1 MSATASDTV
10 WTYSWTVSTT
20 VTSTTATVSGTD
32 LAGNVCS
39 GTDSITFTIDR
50 VKPYIIS
57 ATISNNLN
65 LDYISFT
72 STNTLSIEFSE
83 KINELTFTASDITI
97 FPSGFFSITEG
108 YSNDDITFLGYLNV
122 LSSYSGMVTLT
133 LNENSL
139 EDIAGNLNLEFSKTF
154 IADSTTPSVILSDT
168 DADDI
173 VANSDV
179 VTITATFSE
188 HMTATPTL
196 NLSGI
201 GSNLLMSSTASKSI
215 WTYSWTVSTSVSSTT
230 ATVSG
235 TDLSGNPY
243 SGNDGITFILDNAAP
258 TVVLTSD
265 DTDQIVSNSDLV
277 IINATFSEPMTA
289 TPTLNLS
296 GIGSNLLMS
305 STASESVWTYSWT
318 VSTSVSSTTATVS
331 GTDLSG
337 NPYSGNDG
345 ITFILDNAAP
355 SVVLSHNLPPAQK
368 GTFGA
373 SGTLKF
379 YALFSEPMAPNPL
392 ISITVN
398 ESGNANDIVTGLAMT
413 SANTSQTLWS
423 YDFTTTSTPS
433 NSLSSIVHGA
443 VIVATVQG
451 SDLSSNAYQGTDQ
464 ISVNIDKE
472 GPKFLSLER
481 SGDNSFTANFD
492 EPPFKL
498 ISGSE
503 IPVALEA
510 SDFILK
516 INTPAQQTS
525 TNTTTT
531 TTASNTS
538 ASSISSSTLTVNGEK
553 LIFTV
558 NNLSNYNSGTIVL
571 NKNTLTDVVDMLS
584 NSASDFQNNELEI
597 SVDTDNDGVNDFL
610 DACPGTNAGDEVDE
624 NGCSAVQIDSDLD
637 GVPNTLDIC
646 PDTPSDEIA
655 DFEGCG
661 PSQVDVDKDGIPDVN
676 DNCPAIVNP
685 DQKDNDGDGNGDA
698 CDPDPIIN
706 LILFDIPEDA
716 GLGTVVGSVEAI
728 DPVEIGIVSIDIES
742 DGFFELTDQNE
753 IVLMKELD
761 YELLKEHLFTISAE
775 SASGRTSFEQK
786 IQVTNIP
793 NAIFVVNFYISVFG
807 VESSSDTSA
816 RAFERYFNP
825 FNRGVGKWKIRKS
838 ISGGADAHLF
848 AIKSAPSG
856 TRRNE
861 EESEGYL
868 SFINPPEF
876 GNPQDHNQD
885 NIYEVEITYLNTED
899 GAIEVPVPVSQFQIQ
914 VPEKTPTSIELQSRP
929 ALPSDDTDN
938 DGIPDIEDNSPV
950 VYNPDQADKDGDG
963 VGDVSDDADHD
974 GVWDPKDECPDTPL
988 GTKVNFYGCKIYYIS
1003 SESINAYKTERC
1015 VGKHSININF
1025 TNYVKNLIIDM
1036 TGPLE
1041 VNEKFSGI
1049 SWNASNLE
1057 AGSYNVCVTA
1067 EGVNS
1072 GEFQRCFEFTL
1083 QDPPELSVDSR
1094 NEDFL
1099 LSSGSEGEEIISYT
1113 LSGGDIYNIN
1123 HNGITQQ
1130 TARSSHNLTLKKGLN
1145 TVKITTGND
1154 CQGVFEKQYFVSETV
1169 SYSPNPF
1176 NNQLT
1181 LFIGGADRD
1190 VQVDLFSAEGRL
1202 VLTKKVILTGDNRN
1216 ILIDTSEFKLGSYM
1230 IKVSAE
1236 HIKLSF
1242 IAIKK

>member
-1 MSATASDTV
+1 
-10 WTYSWTVSTT
+10 
-20 VTSTTATVSGTD
+20 
-32 LAGNVCS
+32 
-39 GTDSITFTIDR
+39 
-50 VKPYIIS
+50 
-57 ATISNNLN
+57 
-65 LDYISFT
+65 
-72 STNTLSIEFSE
+72 
-83 KINELTFTASDITI
+83 
-97 FPSGFFSITEG
+97 
-108 YSNDDITFLGYLNV
+108 
-122 LSSYSGMVTLT
+122 
-133 LNENSL
+133 
-139 EDIAGNLNLEFSKTF
+139 
-154 IADSTTPSVILSDT
+154 
-168 DADDI
+168 
-173 VANSDV
+173 
-179 VTITATFSE
+179 
-188 HMTATPTL
+188 
-196 NLSGI
+196 
-201 GSNLLMSSTASKSI
+201 
-215 WTYSWTVSTSVSSTT
+215 
-230 ATVSG
+230 
-235 TDLSGNPY
+235 
-243 SGNDGITFILDNAAP
+243 
-258 TVVLTSD
+258 
-265 DTDQIVSNSDLV
+265 
-277 IINATFSEPMTA
+277 
-289 TPTLNLS
+289 
-296 GIGSNLLMS
+296 
-305 STASESVWTYSWT
+305 
-318 VSTSVSSTTATVS
+318 
-331 GTDLSG
+331 
-337 NPYSGNDG
+337 
-345 ITFILDNAAP
+345 
-355 SVVLSHNLPPAQK
+355 
-368 GTFGA
+368 
-373 SGTLKF
+373 
-379 YALFSEPMAPNPL
+379 
-392 ISITVN
+392 
-398 ESGNANDIVTGLAMT
+398 
-413 SANTSQTLWS
+413 
-423 YDFTTTSTPS
+423 
-433 NSLSSIVHGA
+433 
-443 VIVATVQG
+443 
-451 SDLSSNAYQGTDQ
+451 
-464 ISVNIDKE
+464 
-472 GPKFLSLER
+472 
-481 SGDNSFTANFD
+481 
-492 EPPFKL
+492 
-498 ISGSE
+498 
-503 IPVALEA
+503 
-510 SDFILK
+510 
-516 INTPAQQTS
+516 
-525 TNTTTT
+525 
-531 TTASNTS
+531 
-538 ASSISSSTLTVNGEK
+538 
-553 LIFTV
+553 
-558 NNLSNYNSGTIVL
+558 
-571 NKNTLTDVVDMLS
+571 MLS

-624 NGCSAVQIDSDLD
+624 NGCSSVQIDSDLD
-637 GVPNTLDIC
+637 GVPNTLDVC

-676 DNCPAIVNP
+676 DNCPTIVNP

-716 GLGTVVGSVEAI
+716 ELGTVVGSVEAI

-793 NAIFVVNFYISVFG
+793 NAIFVGNFYISVFG

-1015 VGKHSININF
+1015 VGKHSINIDF

-1036 TGPLE
+1036 IGPLE

-1072 GEFQRCFEFTL
+1072 VEFQRCFEFTL

-1094 NEDFL
+1094 NEDFS

-1154 CQGVFEKQYFVSETV
+1154 CQGGFEKQYFVSETV

-1176 NNQLT
+1176 DNQLT

-1190 VQVDLFSAEGRL
+1190 VQVDLFSTEGRL
-1202 VLTKKVILTGDNRN
+1202 VLTKKVMLTGDNRN